1 MLKAAMQKKKGD
13 KDTFTMTGQYASPVM
28 YDEET
33 SREFVMYESPNGEEV
48 QVFGNWNEYAV
59 AQDQDGKDMIADED
73 YPIRK
78 NENGEFVFDE
88 AKFDEMM
95 QGVERNYPVNPRPKV
110 DIPRSP
116 ESPAEKVRRMMMGGK
131 IDMMPGGGYMGKK
144 KPMSYESGGKMKYP
158 GGGRMDYKKGGKFPD
173 LTGDGKVT
181 FADILKG
188 RGVKEKREGGKI
200 DEYAGGG
207 YMEYEHGGYH
217 DPEKQKRMRKT
228 VRPNRRMKKTMRPM
242 PMSEEQK
249 AAMEKLSR
257 EDLMRIL
264 RNAARR

>member
-1 MLKAAMQKKKGD
+1 MMNSGGMADMLKAAMQKKKGD

-59 AQDQDGKDMIADED
+59 GQDEAGKDMIGDED

-88 AKFDEMM
+88 AKFEEM
-95 QGVERNYPVNPRPKV
+95 QLTK
-110 DIPRSP
+110 P
-116 ESPAEKVRRMMMGGK
+116 EQEMAPEPPAEKVRKMMM
-131 IDMMPGGGYMGKK
+131 
-144 KPMSYESGGKMKYP
+144 
-158 GGGRMDYKKGGKFPD
+158 
-173 LTGDGKVT
+173 
-181 FADILKG
+181 
-188 RGVKEKREGGKI
+188 GGKI

-207 YMEYEHGGYH
+207 YMTYDNGGYN
-217 DPEKQKRMRKT
+217 DPKKKMKKT
-228 VRPNRRMKKTMRPM
+228 VRPNLKMKKTMRPM

-264 RNAARR
+264 GTAARR

>member
-1 MLKAAMQKKKGD
+1 MMNSGGMADMLKAAMQKKKGD

-33 SREFVMYESPNGEEV
+33 SREFVMYESPNGEQV

-59 AQDQDGKDMIADED
+59 AQDEAGKDMIADED

-95 QGVERNYPVNPRPKV
+95 QGVERNYPVDPRPKV
-110 DIPRSP
+110 DRFKSS
-116 ESPAEKVRRMMMGGK
+116 ESPAEKVRKMMMGGK
-131 IDMMPGGGYMGKK
+131 IDMMPGGGYM
-144 KPMSYESGGKMKYP
+144 KY
-158 GGGRMDYKKGGKFPD
+158 DKGGKGFPD
-173 LTGDGKVT
+173 LNKDGKVT
-181 FADILKG
+181 FADILEG

-207 YMEYEHGGYH
+207 YMKYEHGGYH

-249 AAMEKLSR
+249 AAMEKLGR
-257 EDLMRIL
+257 EDLMRML
-264 RNAARR
+264 KAAARR

>member
-59 AQDQDGKDMIADED
+59 AQDEAGKDMIADED

-88 AKFDEMM
+88 AKFEEMM
-95 QGVERNYPVNPRPKV
+95 QGVEPEKEMAPQMT
-110 DIPRSP
+110 P

-131 IDMMPGGGYMGKK
+131 IDMMPGGGPMDKK
-144 KPMSYESGGKMKYP
+144 KPMSYEDGGKMKYP
-158 GGGRMDYKKGGKFPD
+158 GGGRMDYRKGGKFPD

-181 FADILKG
+181 MADILKG
-188 RGVKEKREGGKI
+188 RGVNEKREGGKI

-207 YMEYEHGGYH
+207 YMTYENGGSN
-217 DPEKQKRMRKT
+217 DPEKQKMMRKT
-228 VRPNRRMKKTMRPM
+228 VRPNLRMKKTMRPM

-264 RNAARR
+264 KTAARR